1 MPIHYVIEAIAPLV
15 GGALV
20 SGAASLIGGVLGN
33 NSAKKEAAANRAFQE
48 RMARNA
54 HTYEVEDL
62 KKAGLNPILSGLG
75 GSGASTPGGAVANVK
90 DAITPAVST
99 ALQAKINQGNLEL
112 LEKQTKKTDAEA
124 FQAETSADNAWKSNN
139 LLWDEPMSQIVKK
152 VQSGHANPAEMKL
165 YTDYEIQ
172 LRTAKNL
179 SVSTALAEQQT
190 RNAQQQ
196 ERLNKPEEEFNQQ
209 TGNSATWF
217 KNIIQGIKALK

>member
-1 MPIHYVIEAIAPLV
+1 MPIYVIEAIAPLV

-20 SGAASLIGGVLGN
+20 SGGLSLLGGLFGN
-33 NSAKKEAAANRAFQE
+33 NSAKKEAVKNREFQE

-54 HTYEVEDL
+54 HQYEVEDL

-75 GSGASTPGGAVANVK
+75 GSGASTPSGAVANVK
-90 DAITPAVST
+90 DPISPAVST
-99 ALQAKINQGNLEL
+99 ALQARMNQGNLEL

-124 FQAETSADNAWKSNN
+124 FQAETSADNAWKTNN

-152 VQSGHANPAEMKL
+152 VQAGHATPAEMKL

-172 LRTAKNL
+172 LRTAHNL
-179 SVSTALAEQQT
+179 NVTSALAEQQT

-196 ERLNKPEEEFNQQ
+196 ERLNKPEEEFNRQ

-217 KNIIQGIKALK
+217 KNIIQGIKAIK